1 MIAITLLPELSK
13 LLKTRGPRKR
23 SFLCSSPILRRVK
36 PTLKQPSEMAWR
48 RQRTNG
54 RPLFFNKIKKHLFN
68 SCERFITKKTGTSRA
83 LRISQMRRNREAVI
97 AHGNGRSKIDDI
109 LILYYINFISTR
121 GFFFLGKFDCILF
134 LILFI
139 WLCFLFKLL
148 FNISS
153 LLFNRRFIETKNNN
167 TFLSNLEV
175 CYKIAFTIL
184 NTYVTYFFWTKEV
197 TKIFKNKK
205 ETAA

>member
-1 MIAITLLPELSK
+1 MQPIGPRNCHLRFYIAALSLAIIVFSLSSSVAISRWPSINYWCEHPTSAVLEHLESGQGPGLAQICRSGPWALMIAITLLPELSK

-68 SCERFITKKTGTSRA
+68 SCERFITKKRGTSRA

-109 LILYYINFISTR
+109 LIYWALN
-121 GFFFLGKFDCILF
+121 
-134 LILFI
+134 
-139 WLCFLFKLL
+139 LL
-148 FNISS
+148 F
-153 LLFNRRFIETKNNN
+153 
-167 TFLSNLEV
+167 
-175 CYKIAFTIL
+175 
-184 NTYVTYFFWTKEV
+184 
-197 TKIFKNKK
+197 
-205 ETAA
+205 